1 MDVKFSAAT
10 TATSAAPL
18 SSNPTVNAASFGV
31 AMSCVKRAR
40 KRKKSTLADER
51 VAPIPQEQLL
61 LMLKIL
67 FHSLYDLQISF
78 VSEIS
83 SC

>member
-1 MDVKFSAAT
+1 MDVKFCAAT
-10 TATSAAPL
+10 TATSAASL
-18 SSNPTVNAASFGV
+18 SSNPTVNVDSFGV
-31 AMSCVKRAR
+31 ATSCAALAR
-40 KRKKSTLADER
+40 RGEKFTLADER
-51 VAPIPQEQLL
+51 FASIPQEQLL

-67 FHSLYDLQISF
+67 FQSLYDLQISF